1 MEKERPEFL
10 KRIREELMSG
20 ADSIAELSKK
30 LEQVSETARIN
41 AGLIGGD
48 GTAKYNKNRLNGST
62 AKKSPMV
69 LIMSKSDTM
78 EKALI

>member
-20 ADSIAELSKK
+20 ADSIAELGKK
-30 LEQVSETARIN
+30 LEQVLTARIN

-48 GTAKYNKNRLNGST
+48 GTAIYNKNRLNGST
-62 AKKSPMV
+62 AKKIFMV
-69 LIMSKSDTM
+69 LII
-78 EKALI
+78 EVGHNGEGFEL